1 MIIKKILKNCIY
13 YQKTLKLSP
22 LNRQMR
28 VCAQCGT
35 KKAAQMLVSQLSG
48 HLKRIPFKCP
58 IFVPAN
64 KSRHQPEFCANLNCL
79 KF

>member
-1 MIIKKILKNCIY
+1 MIVYKILKNCIY

-48 HLKRIPFKCP
+48 HLKLAHQTNIKIKYGDSTVIPQLDTN
-58 IFVPAN
+58 I
-64 KSRHQPEFCANLNCL
+64 
-79 KF
+79 